1 MTSQYNNKL
10 NLKTND
16 PVLYRPTTSDFDES
30 SQSYIYDFVKNIN
43 IIVLFFQW
51 YKIQPQKSMH
61 CSHEIY

>member
-43 IIVLFFQW
+43 IIVLFFQ
-51 YKIQPQKSMH
+51 
-61 CSHEIY
+61 